1 MKDKTKTGLGMR
13 GVLIF
18 GLGELGLRFWERTN
32 FGVLVLHLFK
42 ILLDQEKEKKE
53 ARFKS
58 FKKSKFGNYSIT
70 FLVMCGLGKYPN
82 SPHLCVIFYGLG

>member
-1 MKDKTKTGLGMR
+1 MKDKTKIGLGMR

-18 GLGELGLRFWERTN
+18 DLGELGLWFWERTN

-42 ILLDQEKEKKE
+42 IILDQEKVEKE

-58 FKKSKFGNYSIT
+58 FKKSKLGNYSIS
-70 FLVMCGLGKYPN
+70 FLVMCRLGKYPN
-82 SPHLCVIFYGLG
+82 SSHLCVIFDGLG